1 MLFFS
6 FVSVDVVVCSDYGER
21 GQEMTLKPDI
31 RGKPQEILW
40 KHNGNMIVEYDE
52 SQMMEYGSFKG
63 RVVLDFETGQLT
75 IRDLNIHDSGQYQS
89 EILINGKIQSS
100 RQNVTVLGK
109 FFTAYTSPTCKS
121 QIQYFVLCLP
131 NIFPVNNVMYI

>member
-1 MLFFS
+1 
-6 FVSVDVVVCSDYGER
+6 
-21 GQEMTLKPDI
+21 MTLKPNI
-31 RGKPQEILW
+31 QGKPQEILW

-109 FFTAYTSPTCKS
+109 FFTAYTSPIMKS
-121 QIQYFVLCLP
+121 YMQESNSVFCVFQLI
-131 NIFPVNNVMYI
+131 M